1 MTIANRLKTIQAEIQ
16 KRTSREVTL
25 LAVTKTRL
33 TEEIL
38 EAVDAGLTTI
48 GENRLS
54 EARHKFSELPKTVRK
69 YFIGR
74 LQTNKV
80 TEVVRLF
87 DVIQTVDRLKLA
99 KKIDLECGKI
109 GKTMPILIQVN
120 TSGEEQKGGCKPGET
135 EELIRE
141 MAKLKNIRIEGLM
154 TMAVHSETESLV
166 RECFRKLKS
175 LSDELRQK
183 NISNVKMETLSMGM
197 TGDYLLAV
205 EEGSTMVRIGRKLF
219 KN

>member
-1 MTIANRLKTIQAEIQ
+1 
-16 KRTSREVTL
+16 
-25 LAVTKTRL
+25 
-33 TEEIL
+33 
-38 EAVDAGLTTI
+38 
-48 GENRLS
+48 
-54 EARHKFSELPKTVRK
+54 
-69 YFIGR
+69 
-74 LQTNKV
+74 
-80 TEVVRLF
+80 
-87 DVIQTVDRLKLA
+87 
-99 KKIDLECGKI
+99 
-109 GKTMPILIQVN
+109 MPILIQVN

-205 EEGSTMVRIGRKLF
+205 EEGATMVRIGRKLF